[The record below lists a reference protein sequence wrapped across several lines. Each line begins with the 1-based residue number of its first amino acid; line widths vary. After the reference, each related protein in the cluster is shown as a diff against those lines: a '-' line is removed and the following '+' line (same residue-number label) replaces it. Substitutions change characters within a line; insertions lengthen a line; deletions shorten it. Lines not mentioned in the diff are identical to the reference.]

1 MDFQFDLANTYNFL
15 LGTLILK
22 LGGRRLISQ
31 MTIPQPIIKISIGTL
46 LIQPV
51 TRKRTLGNLGIGVIL
66 ILCLKVTEYIQL
78 KNDRAETAI
87 SGKAVPVIEYGTLN

>member
-1 MDFQFDLANTYNFL
+1 M
-15 LGTLILK
+15 
-22 LGGRRLISQ
+22 ISQ

-51 TRKRTLGNLGIGVIL
+51 TGKRTLGNLGIGVIL
-66 ILCLKVTEYIQL
+66 ILCLIVTEYIQL